1 MCRRGLFASCYDG
14 FFIFSFF
21 SFSPTLFMSFR
32 HSAEL
37 ILSSAKPAANS
48 FFFISA
54 PLSIS
59 GRAEAVHSVYHVFNE
74 L

>member
-1 MCRRGLFASCYDG
+1 
-14 FFIFSFF
+14 
-21 SFSPTLFMSFR
+21 MSFR

-48 FFFISA
+48 FFFISV

-59 GRAEAVHSVYHVFNE
+59 GRAAAVHSVYHVFNE